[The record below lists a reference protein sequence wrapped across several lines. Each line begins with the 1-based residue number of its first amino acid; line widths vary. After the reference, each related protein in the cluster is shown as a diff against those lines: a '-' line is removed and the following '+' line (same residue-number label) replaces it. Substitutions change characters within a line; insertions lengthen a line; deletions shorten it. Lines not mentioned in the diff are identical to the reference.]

1 MQGYAQGRP
10 DKKRRTLW
18 GGGMGDGT
26 AQLMATAA
34 GGEDERLLDILKTV
48 LLGVLVGRFWPEG
61 PGEEEEGS

>member
-10 DKKRRTLW
+10 DKKRTW
-18 GGGMGDGT
+18 WGGMGDET